1 MKMTIRK
8 PAAEDAEK
16 IQELAKECRKSFS
29 NKDFCRALQ
38 EEEKSLV
45 IAEAE
50 SDEASEQGKIVAFGL
65 AEEVRGKDFTI
76 ELPKYELIQTRFFSI
91 EAYAQEAEKRFVGYW
106 LAEAKKRK
114 INQFF
119 VELIDEEEEV

>member
-1 MKMTIRK
+1 MKMIIRK

-16 IQELAKECRKSFS
+16 IQELAKECRKNFS
-29 NKDFCRALQ
+29 NKHFFRALQ
-38 EEEKSLV
+38 EEKSLV

-50 SDEASEQGKIVAFGL
+50 SDEAKGQGKIVAFGL
-65 AEEVRGKDFTI
+65 AEEVRGKNFTF
-76 ELPKYELIQTRFFSI
+76 ETPKYELIQTRFFSI
-91 EAYAQEAEKRFVGYW
+91 EVYAQEAEKQFVGYW

-119 VELIDEEEEV
+119 VALVDEEEEV